1 MHYHPASCIE
11 EHPISCISNLWSCFK
26 ICDIATAKED
36 QSHEGWKWHLLQP
49 FQTKCLEKLAIIFY
63 KINSVQEACDK
74 CFAVHI
80 LEFEILQII
89 WKIKQNK
96 KLQNTKSIDEK
107 LKTKSPMFFVWCFH
121 VICKVSNF
129 NMWTA
134 KHLAQASCTD
144 F

>member
-1 MHYHPASCIE
+1 MFCKAKQETSQELHYHPASCIE

-49 FQTKCLEKLAIIFY
+49 FQTKYLEKLAILFY

-80 LEFEILQII
+80 LEFEILQ
-89 WKIKQNK
+89 
-96 KLQNTKSIDEK
+96 TKNE
-107 LKTKSPMFFVWCFH
+107 TKNIRLLFFSF
-121 VICKVSNF
+121 S
-129 NMWTA
+129 
-134 KHLAQASCTD
+134 
-144 F
+144 